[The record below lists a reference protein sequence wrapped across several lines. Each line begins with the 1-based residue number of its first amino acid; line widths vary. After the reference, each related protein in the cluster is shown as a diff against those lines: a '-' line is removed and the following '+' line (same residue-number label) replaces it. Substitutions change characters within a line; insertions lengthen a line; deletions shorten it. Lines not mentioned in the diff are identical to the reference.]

1 MSDGIRITK
10 DEITPALRNVKK
22 FLQNPNM
29 MDVGNAAKG
38 VIVIRTGRGESLNGG
53 TFPAYSTE
61 PYYASI
67 ERRAPGYPAPAGGRS
82 TALRGGRKLKGHI
95 YEGGYGEYKSAMGFG
110 DKPQLSVSQSMLT
123 DIQVAVLGP
132 TRAILFFGDRLSAN
146 KAYGLH
152 HGKFPFFGLQESERD
167 DLLNTL
173 LGNLRRLRGVS

>member
-1 MSDGIRITK
+1 MSSRGCVTK
-10 DEITPALRNVKK
+10 DEITPALRRVKN
-22 FLQNPNM
+22 FLLNPNM
-29 MDVGNAAKG
+29 MDVGNTAKA
-38 VIVIRTGRGESLNGG
+38 VIVMRTGRGESLEGG
-53 TFPAYSTE
+53 QFPAYSTE

-67 ERRAPGYPAPAGGRS
+67 ERRPPGYPAPAGGRN
-82 TALRGGRKLKGHI
+82 TARRVGRKLKVHI

-123 DIQVAVLGP
+123 DIQVMPMG
-132 TRAILFFGDRLSAN
+132 RATVMLFFGDRLSAI

-152 HGKFPFFGLQESERD
+152 YGKFPFFGLTEGERG